1 MLYNC
6 VVVPYSKYTH
16 TPSHLTHLH
25 TLFTPLP
32 HRCTG
37 CISSGINKCR
47 WCPFSHQCIPDRN
60 PFQCS
65 GSSQE
70 VTIGQNDQCPQ
81 ITAGSYLVHVD
92 HTYDNPP
99 LRITT
104 SNLST
109 FRSQFDLGQFE

>member
-16 TPSHLTHLH
+16 TPSHLTLH